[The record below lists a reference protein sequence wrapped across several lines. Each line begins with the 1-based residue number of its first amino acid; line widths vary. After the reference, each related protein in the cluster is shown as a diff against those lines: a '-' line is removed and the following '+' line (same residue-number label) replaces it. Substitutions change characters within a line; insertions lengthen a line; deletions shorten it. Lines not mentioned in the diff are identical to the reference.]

1 VRVEHTVGSQLLFA
15 EAAVYVRDLTQID
28 SIPREQLLKFATIMH
43 DVYRA
48 YDLVVHL
55 LEAQDRRFG
64 GGLVERYVRSLKA
77 GRARLSCGGG
87 M

>member
-1 VRVEHTVGSQLLFA
+1 VFV

-28 SIPREQLLKFATIMH
+28 SIPRERLLKFATIMRN
-43 DVYRA
+43 VYRA
-48 YDLVVHL
+48 YDLVAHL
-55 LEAQDRRFG
+55 LEAQDRRFD
-64 GGLVERYVRSLKA
+64 GGLVERYVRSLTA

>member
-1 VRVEHTVGSQLLFA
+1 VGSQLLFA
-15 EAAVYVRDLTQID
+15 EATVYVRDLTQID

-48 YDLVVHL
+48 Y
-55 LEAQDRRFG
+55 EEQDRRFG
-64 GGLVERYVRSLKA
+64 GGLVERYVRSLTA